1 MFKKRTI
8 KKDKES
14 VKRKIVE
21 DEGEQSDSFLK
32 ESTNK
37 LKRPK
42 SQVKEDDKT
51 IDKESSNTENLKQ
64 PSTQLTHSNSATMS
78 ITKSDTKS
86 TLKAAPVNVR
96 TTTITDFQPDVC
108 KDFKQTGYCG
118 YGDTCKFLHIRGES
132 TNKNPVVKEW
142 ENINKK
148 EKKETIPFKCVLCKD
163 DYKTPVKTICNHL
176 YCKDC
181 FFKRLK
187 TKKTC
192 FICNEDTKGICSPVP
207 PKEFATLMS

>member
-1 MFKKRTI
+1 MFKKRNI

-14 VKRKIVE
+14 IKRKIIE
-21 DEGEQSDSFLK
+21 EEGEAPETLLK
-32 ESTNK
+32 ESINK
-37 LKRPK
+37 LKRSKIETKPTEFQSDK
-42 SQVKEDDKT
+42 GKEVL
-51 IDKESSNTENLKQ
+51 KEVSKE
-64 PSTQLTHSNSATMS
+64 LTHTDSATMT

-86 TLKAAPVNVR
+86 SLKAAPVNVR

-132 TNKNPVVKEW
+132 TNKTPVVKEW
-142 ENINKK
+142 ENVNKK
-148 EKKETIPFKCVLCKD
+148 EKKDTIPFKCVLCKD

-207 PKEFATLMS
+207 AKEFATLMS